1 MTFSHAPSRWELPR
15 LLDHAQHSG
24 ESASVF
30 IGGMTIYR
38 PARPEGFF
46 SIISRF
52 RLAWDV
58 FKGEADALYWPLD
71 H

>member
-15 LLDHAQHSG
+15 LLDYTKEG
-24 ESASVF
+24 EASCVT
-30 IGGMTIYR
+30 IAGITIYC

-46 SIISRF
+46 SIISRI

-71 H
+71 R